1 MFFSPSQEHKR
12 NIMSNWTFIRETVT
26 LTLLFG
32 MCYGLAVF
40 GYAWG
45 L

>member
-1 MFFSPSQEHKR
+1 MFSSVQKERRR

>member
-1 MFFSPSQEHKR
+1 MR
-12 NIMSNWTFIRETVT
+12 DWTFIRETVT

-32 MCYGLAVF
+32 TCYALTLV
-40 GYAWG
+40 GYGWG

>member
-1 MFFSPSQEHKR
+1 MR
-12 NIMSNWTFIRETVT
+12 NIMSDWTFIRETVT

-32 MCYGLAVF
+32 ACYGLAVF
-40 GYAWG
+40 GYALG

>member
-1 MFFSPSQEHKR
+1 MR
-12 NIMSNWTFIRETVT
+12 NIMSDWTFIRETVT

-32 MCYGLAVF
+32 ACYGLAVV
-40 GYAWG
+40 GYGWG

>member
-1 MFFSPSQEHKR
+1 MFFSFQKERRR

>member
-1 MFFSPSQEHKR
+1 MFSSLQKEHRR